1 MPRAMGDER
10 IWTAGLLVIGDEI
23 LSGRTQDRNV
33 AQVGA
38 WLNLQGVRLA
48 EVRMVPDTIPAIAGA
63 VNALREAHDY
73 LFTTGGI
80 GPTHDDISVD
90 GIAAALGREVVVHPQ
105 ARAVLEGFYA
115 DRGGL
120 NEARLQHFGVDV
132 HCFVSDEDVIADARR
147 DGTTRAVTAVRK
159 AHARGLLHGGI
170 YAIGN
175 APTALLEIVRL
186 HAEEGVLPALVVG
199 MPVGFVNASES
210 KEDVMRTAIPYIV
223 TRGRK
228 GGSTITV
235 AALHALLSVAGGD
248 LR

>member
-1 MPRAMGDER
+1 MSEPTPVAPKTDDLRQMTALGRAIEDDSFS
-10 IWTAGLLVIGDEI
+10 IVD
-23 LSGRTQDRNV
+23 
-33 AQVGA
+33 
-38 WLNLQGVRLA
+38 
-48 EVRMVPDTIPAIAGA
+48 
-63 VNALREAHDY
+63 REAGPHDHSREEWEVVRRVIHATAD
-73 LFTTGGI
+73 FEFKWTTRFGNDAIRAG
-80 GPTHDDISVD
+80 
-90 GIAAALGREVVVHPQ
+90 AAALRRGAPLVVDVKMIS
-105 ARAVLEGFYA
+105 V
-115 DRGGL
+115 GL
-120 NEARLQHFGVDV
+120 NEARLRHFGVDV
-132 HCFVSDEDVIADARR
+132 HCFVSDDDVIADARR

-159 AHARGLLHGGI
+159 AHAQGLLHGGI

-186 HAEEGVLPALVVG
+186 HEAEGVLPALVVG